1 VETFKDTK
9 PNETGNQRMTDN
21 TKTKRKKT
29 NEQYSTKPKI
39 DQYEANSTEL
49 LFVNDNFI
57 KTIVWNI
64 SPSWVR
70 TSIKY

>member
-39 DQYEANSTEL
+39 DQYEAN
-49 LFVNDNFI
+49 
-57 KTIVWNI
+57 
-64 SPSWVR
+64 
-70 TSIKY
+70 